1 MLASAAIRAQ
11 SHYEHCMLCE
21 HRCGVRR
28 GSGERG
34 RCQATDEVRVF
45 RHRVEWGEEPSIVPS
60 HLFYTS
66 GCDLRCKF
74 CIAEA
79 NAFDPRRGTPLTAE
93 FLRGA
98 IAWGRDRGARNI
110 QWVGGE
116 PTIHL
121 PAILRVM
128 GEVGDLPPIVWKSDF
143 YGTPDVFDLLEGIV
157 NIFVA
162 DFKFGNDRCA
172 ERIASVPDY
181 IRIVTRNL
189 LDASKRTDLIV
200 RHLLLPNHFDCCYV
214 PLVDWLVEF
223 LPEVK
228 FSLRDGYLPK
238 WRASRDPELNGVVSK
253 AHADRARQLA
263 RDRGLRLVG

>member
-1 MLASAAIRAQ
+1 
-11 SHYEHCMLCE
+11 
-21 HRCGVRR
+21 
-28 GSGERG
+28 
-34 RCQATDEVRVF
+34 
-45 RHRVEWGEEPSIVPS
+45 
-60 HLFYTS
+60 
-66 GCDLRCKF
+66 
-74 CIAEA
+74 
-79 NAFDPRRGTPLTAE
+79 
-93 FLRGA
+93 
-98 IAWGRDRGARNI
+98 
-110 QWVGGE
+110 
-116 PTIHL
+116 
-121 PAILRVM
+121 M